1 MAGRIQTLREAAT
14 AMTRSGV
21 GRRTVEWRWPL
32 SPALLL
38 GCAMPAVAASPLP
51 SGDRP
56 RADVGAVAATRTI
69 VDHAVVP
76 AGGPRCPQC
85 PGGRCRHGQGHHRAR
100 GHHPDCRHG
109 MCVPHCPVRPSEF
122 GFYGT
127 QWRRWPGQGVV
138 PVSAEQAATPMAPPR
153 SEVPGPDEESP
164 QRPEDERSS
173 ASMDDPAD
181 ASPAGDTERGEPRP
195 LSPPEAPEPPDESA
209 AGAD

>member
-21 GRRTVEWRWPL
+21 GRRTVDWRWPL

-85 PGGRCRHGQGHHRAR
+85 PSGRCRHSQGHSSGR
-100 GHHPDCRHG
+100 GHHPDCRHAQ
-109 MCVPHCPVRPSEF
+109 CVPFCPVRPAEF

-127 QWRRWPGQGVV
+127 RWRRWPGQGVV
-138 PVSAEQAATPMAPPR
+138 PVSAEQVATPMMPPK

-164 QRPEDERSS
+164 QRPDDERAAPPDEAAETSPE
-173 ASMDDPAD
+173 PAPD
-181 ASPAGDTERGEPRP
+181 ESGP
-195 LSPPEAPEPPDESA
+195 LLPPEAPEPPVEPTA
-209 AGAD
+209 N